1 MRSNNFLIYSFKLL
15 LLFKIDKIFYTNVI
29 TILISYNTLK
39 TSRLIVPALNTFLAL
54 FIRYSFYSFSL
65 PFILRS
71 CFDIKK
77 SRNQVS
83 RNLQRKSNM
92 RNKKVAK
99 DKISAICTNK
109 KCKYHA
115 NVTIKGIVRIWK
127 ARTSYTWSF
136 QATLIVLWIVAY
148 NHVGKT
154 GFFFLFHFLHK
165 ICGKYAHN
173 ILRPMKYSLFYFV
186 PMFAT
191 GRNETDS
198 NRRLLVHTCNS
209 S

>member
-115 NVTIKGIVRIWK
+115 NVTIKGILRIWK
-127 ARTSYTWSF
+127 ARTSYH
-136 QATLIVLWIVAY
+136 LIISSDLDCSMDCCLQSRRQDRI
-148 NHVGKT
+148 
-154 GFFFLFHFLHK
+154 FLF
-165 ICGKYAHN
+165 
-173 ILRPMKYSLFYFV
+173 V
-186 PMFAT
+186 PFFAQ
-191 GRNETDS
+191 NMW
-198 NRRLLVHTCNS
+198 
-209 S
+209 